1 MNHVIWPLAGHP
13 YAYPL
18 SGLQFFIV
26 NQNSRYMGEV
36 LASDDNSTLKACQNR

>member
-1 MNHVIWPLAGHP
+1 MDHVLLAGHP

-18 SGLQFFIV
+18 SGLQYFII

-36 LASDDNSTLKACQNR
+36 LASDDNSTLNASHN